1 MHSQPSTAAPS
12 QNTTQQQPTGQ
23 QPKAKPEPKAKGK
36 AEPKGKAKAKAKGGR
51 RGYGSIAM
59 GLMAAA
65 ALSTAEGLCMPLHNN
80 LAYSYNN
87 SYPALPIPINGGN
100 STFCNFAEGKPSG
113 SLFGFGLVAAPASMT
128 LEALLKTRK
137 VHFQGQT

>member
-1 MHSQPSTAAPS
+1 
-12 QNTTQQQPTGQ
+12 
-23 QPKAKPEPKAKGK
+23 
-36 AEPKGKAKAKAKGGR
+36 
-51 RGYGSIAM
+51 
-59 GLMAAA
+59 
-65 ALSTAEGLCMPLHNN
+65 MPLHNN

-87 SYPALPIPINGGN
+87 SYPTLPIPINGGN

-137 VHFQGQT
+137 VHFSGQDIKLAKCQESDRYVPIQPSRQATGAKAEYSIHGHYAQPWSTIGKPIL